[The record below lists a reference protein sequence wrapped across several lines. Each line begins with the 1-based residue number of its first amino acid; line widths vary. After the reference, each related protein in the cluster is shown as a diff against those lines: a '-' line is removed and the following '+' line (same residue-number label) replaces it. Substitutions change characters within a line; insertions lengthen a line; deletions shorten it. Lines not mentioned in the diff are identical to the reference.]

1 MDDTG
6 LSQKIEAAADAYGIR
21 LALLFGSAVSGR
33 MHDGSDVDVAILL
46 QCPDLPPGR
55 FATLYHELQQALPDR
70 DLDLALLNRADPLFL
85 KKITESCR
93 LLYGDVRD
101 LQQLK
106 ILAFRRYQDH
116 RRFLRLEREYVRRFI
131 REARGHP

>member
-1 MDDTG
+1 
-6 LSQKIEAAADAYGIR
+6 LSQKIAQAADAYGIR

-33 MHDGSDVDVAILL
+33 MHAGSDVDVAILL
-46 QCPDLPPGR
+46 QNPDLPPGR
-55 FATLYHELQQALPDR
+55 YAELYHELQHALPDR

-101 LQQLK
+101 LQKLK

-116 RRFLRLEREYVRRFI
+116 RRFLRLEREYVQRFI